1 MKKMNAIIY
10 TDRFCTV
17 LHNAGF
23 TKRGAEKNARRFAK
37 LWLKND
43 GDLKGEKLV
52 RIELRKAVPGS
63 FDGELVATING

>member
-10 TDRFCTV
+10 TNNFCIV

-23 TKRGAEKNARRFAK
+23 TKRGAEKNARRFVK

-43 GDLKGEKLV
+43 GDLKGERLV

-63 FDGELVATING
+63 FDGELIATING

>member
-37 LWLKND
+37 LWLKNND
-43 GDLKGEKLV
+43 QMKGEKLV